1 MKKWQRRWLSMVL
14 CSCLLAVILPF
25 TQMTYASETECTH
38 IHDENCGYKENAGR
52 SCTHSHDEN
61 CGESRLK
68 SDLDTADNTSPNLQE
83 VNDKQPVPLRYEP
96 AVYGLTATGM
106 AEGGNVYDAQTL
118 VTALGGSEN
127 VTINKSVVTLKKN
140 VNLKKYMVVYNTS
153 LTLNLNGFTLGA
165 HDEIDVGIYE
175 GMIAVTNGELTIRNG
190 TISNTSD
197 DNSTAIRMYNNSGMV
212 QLDNVALIEGNI
224 LGDKGSTLQING
236 NAAIRG
242 NFMFS
247 GTVKIANGST
257 LDLTEGSLAFAESRR
272 FVLFK
277 QAGEPW
283 DTNTPLVLANKQTSD
298 WLVTLDSIA
307 SSLPDGYSLAY
318 VRSKQTSSWILQ
330 EPGHKV
336 DYHLADH
343 VNANSTPG
351 SVVAGSTLSITLT
364 ADAGYRV
371 IHGNIHVY
379 EIVGNDKK
387 KRGYSYDEKTGVLT
401 IDNISTDLQ
410 IEVLEKI
417 VVTSDTVKN
426 GQIKI
431 EDNAGQ
437 TTISSEFLAVQQEK
451 IIIRGNPDAGY
462 QLSSLTVNGNA
473 FESGSVYTVTDPTM
487 IKAVFEPVLTPVEV
501 APKITTTSLKSGME
515 TAAYQELLGAS
526 GSTPITWSVVKGRF
540 PDGLT
545 LTASGHIK
553 GTPVIPG
560 TYRFTL
566 RAANSAG
573 SDEKEFTI
581 EIRPLPNGTNYRYK
595 SLNDPVSGI
604 TVNGVF
610 SSDAELRIKRNQG
623 LHEEGTCAACD
634 DIRARQKRGELM
646 ALYDISL
653 TAGTYQG
660 EVEVSI
666 PLQQAGEEETVYFL
680 HCNHKTEE
688 RRMIKVSDGTVTGTF
703 SSLSPFAVAK
713 VSEKKTITG
722 LPKSHTMSVGESVS
736 WTPKPAGGTWSYDKN
751 MLEMSQSGDVYTFT
765 ALQTGKTTATYTV
778 DGVTHS
784 VNISMISSN
793 IPKTGDTTNSVIWML
808 GIAASVLCCFVL
820 VSNRKHENN
829 SRK

>member
-1 MKKWQRRWLSMVL
+1 M
-14 CSCLLAVILPF
+14 
-25 TQMTYASETECTH
+25 
-38 IHDENCGYKENAGR
+38 
-52 SCTHSHDEN
+52 
-61 CGESRLK
+61 
-68 SDLDTADNTSPNLQE
+68 
-83 VNDKQPVPLRYEP
+83 
-96 AVYGLTATGM
+96 
-106 AEGGNVYDAQTL
+106 
-118 VTALGGSEN
+118 
-127 VTINKSVVTLKKN
+127 
-140 VNLKKYMVVYNTS
+140 
-153 LTLNLNGFTLGA
+153 
-165 HDEIDVGIYE
+165 
-175 GMIAVTNGELTIRNG
+175 
-190 TISNTSD
+190 
-197 DNSTAIRMYNNSGMV
+197 
-212 QLDNVALIEGNI
+212 
-224 LGDKGSTLQING
+224 
-236 NAAIRG
+236 
-242 NFMFS
+242 
-247 GTVKIANGST
+247 
-257 LDLTEGSLAFAESRR
+257 
-272 FVLFK
+272 
-277 QAGEPW
+277 
-283 DTNTPLVLANKQTSD
+283 
-298 WLVTLDSIA
+298 
-307 SSLPDGYSLAY
+307 
-318 VRSKQTSSWILQ
+318 
-330 EPGHKV
+330 
-336 DYHLADH
+336 
-343 VNANSTPG
+343 
-351 SVVAGSTLSITLT
+351 
-364 ADAGYRV
+364 
-371 IHGNIHVY
+371 
-379 EIVGNDKK
+379 
-387 KRGYSYDEKTGVLT
+387 
-401 IDNISTDLQ
+401 
-410 IEVLEKI
+410 EKI
-417 VVTSDTVKN
+417 IVTSDTVKN
-426 GQIKI
+426 GQIEI

-473 FESGSVYTVTDPTM
+473 FESGSVYTVTGPAM

-623 LHEEGTCAACD
+623 LHEEGTCATCD

-784 VNISMISSN
+784 VNISMISSS

-808 GIAASVLCCFVL
+808 GIVASVLCCLVL